1 MKSGFVNIIGNP
13 NVGKST
19 LMNALVGQRLSI
31 ITSKAQTTRHRIFG
45 ILNGDNHQIVF
56 SDTPGVIIPSYSLQE
71 KMMGFVNASFEDAD
85 VLLYVVEAGEKTL
98 KDGKILD
105 RIRNHSSPLIIAMNK
120 IDAISQQELEEYNQ
134 YWIAEFPNAEIIPI
148 SALKNFQTEY
158 LLQRLIELVPEAPPY
173 FDKETLTDRSER
185 FFASEIIREKILI
198 QYDKEV
204 PYSCEVGIDTFKD
217 EGHRIHIRA
226 IIYVARD
233 SQKGIIIGHK
243 GQSLSN
249 LGRHSR
255 KELDAFFGKPT
266 FLELFVKVNKDWR
279 QNERQLKNFG
289 YNS

>member
-85 VLLYVVEAGEKTL
+85 VLLYVVEPGEKSL
-98 KDGKILD
+98 KDLKILEK
-105 RIRNHSSPLIIAMNK
+105 IRNHSAPLIIALNK
-120 IDAISQQELEEYNQ
+120 IDTISQSKLEEFNQ
-134 YWIAEFPNAEIIPI
+134 YWNAEFPRAEVIPI
-148 SALKNFQTEY
+148 SAIKNFQTDY
-158 LLQRLIELVPEAPPY
+158 LLQRLIDLVPEAPAY
-173 FDKETLTDRSER
+173 FERDALTDRNER

-204 PYSCEVGIDTFKD
+204 PYSCQVEIDIFKD
-217 EGHRIHIRA
+217 EGKRIHIRA

-233 SQKGIIIGHK
+233 SQKGILIGHK

-249 LGRHSR
+249 LGRNSR
-255 KELDAFFGKPT
+255 KELDLFFNKPT
-266 FLELFVKVNKDWR
+266 FLELYVKVNKDWR
-279 QNERQLKNFG
+279 QSERQLKNFG
-289 YNS
+289 YNT